1 VAIVIRDGPGLASV
15 CKGSHKSNELNLSVF
30 DPPSTISSGEG
41 SVVVFDASI
50 VRQDPP
56 VEVAGWV
63 GILLL
68 CGEGDGGGLITLRNK
83 F

>member
-1 VAIVIRDGPGLASV
+1 MAIVIRDGPGLALI
-15 CKGSHKSNELNLSVF
+15 CKGSHKSNELDLSAF

-50 VRQDPP
+50 VREDPP
-56 VEVAGWV
+56 VKVAGWV

-68 CGEGDGGGLITLRNK
+68 YGEGNTGT
-83 F
+83 